1 MTNNVVI
8 SKDLTKKKINVV
20 KEFNAPV
27 EKVWKAWTESNL
39 LDKWWAPKPWKAE
52 TKSLDFK
59 EGGQWLYCMAGPDG
73 TRAWCRVDFKSIAL
87 QQNFS
92 TVSAFCD
99 EQGKIDQSF
108 PYMYWK
114 VEFKATATGAKVEVE
129 LSFDKDTDLQKIVEM
144 GFEGGFTMALG
155 NLDELLEA

>member
-39 LDKWWAPKPWKAE
+39 LDRWWAPKPWKAE

-73 TRAWCRVDFKSIAL
+73 TRAWCRVDFKSITL

-99 EQGKIDQSF
+99 EQGKIDQGF